1 MTTRRIATGEI
12 DINTE
17 RKRAAELAAMNDPP
31 NQGSG
36 GRRPPP
42 TDEELRTMLR
52 EQAERHARFM
62 ERAQRRSRRLDI
74 MAFVCCAFAFGVLA
88 LILYRTFVLGL

>member
-1 MTTRRIATGEI
+1 MTTRRIATGET

-17 RKRAAELAAMNDPP
+17 RKRAAELAAPP
-31 NQGSG
+31 DQGSG

-42 TDEELRTMLR
+42 YDEELRTMLR
-52 EQAERHARFM
+52 EMTEKHERFM